1 MRQLL
6 LTFFALLASV
16 CANAQEVVTVDGIR
30 YYLGIIPSKNN
41 APYAEI
47 AGNDDYYGEAVI
59 QDKIVWQNKTY
70 PVVGFRRGSF
80 SGCENLTSV
89 VLPDGIEKIG
99 DSAFEYCK
107 NLKTVYIGS
116 GIKIINYH
124 IFEGCSNLRDIYL
137 KAVKCP
143 QIPLGAFD
151 KDVPCDRITLHV
163 PNDVVDMY
171 KGMIPW
177 NKFKIVGM

>member
-30 YYLGIIPSKNN
+30 Y
-41 APYAEI
+41 
-47 AGNDDYYGEAVI
+47 
-59 QDKIVWQNKTY
+59 
-70 PVVGFRRGSF
+70 
-80 SGCENLTSV
+80 
-89 VLPDGIEKIG
+89 
-99 DSAFEYCK
+99 CK

-116 GIKIINYH
+116 GIKIMNYH